1 MNGEFRRAT
10 WVVFAKEIVDGIR
23 DRRSIFSALLYPLV
37 GPLLIGLMFGVIADQ
52 QREADDLELPV
63 EGAQHA
69 APLVDHL
76 RAQGIEVV
84 AAPAEPELA
93 VAEGEVAMVL
103 IIPPDFAEHFER
115 LEPAP
120 VQLVVDRSR
129 NDTRADARRVQGHVR
144 RWAGEI
150 GGLRLVARGVSPEVA
165 SPVALEEVDVATPE
179 EFSANVLNFI
189 PMFIVLAAFIGGMQV
204 AIDTTAG
211 ERERKSLEPLLTTP
225 VPRLAAVL
233 GKWLAACLFGAV
245 GVLLTV
251 ACCMMVVSRLPLEE
265 LGLALGVGARE
276 GLGLAAAAL
285 PVVPF
290 AVGLQMLLGTFARS
304 YKEAQTY
311 MSLLV
316 LLPMIPGMLL
326 SLYPVDGVAWMKL
339 VPSFGQ
345 QLVMIDVLGRDTTGL
360 WGWWAAGSLIT
371 VGAGLAFVAVTA
383 RLFARE
389 KIVFG

>member
-1 MNGEFRRAT
+1 MNAGFGRAMA
-10 WVVFAKEIVDGIR
+10 VVLGKELVDGLR

-37 GPLLIGLMFGVIADQ
+37 GPLLIGLMFAVIADQ
-52 QREADDLELPV
+52 QRETDAFELPV
-63 EGAQHA
+63 AGAQYA
-69 APLVDHL
+69 EPLVDHL
-76 RAQGIEVV
+76 RAQGIAVV
-84 AAPAEPELA
+84 AAPDEPERA

-103 IIPPDFAEHFER
+103 VIPRDFGERFER

-129 NDTRADARRVQGHVR
+129 NDTRADVRRVEGHVR
-144 RWAGEI
+144 RWSGEI

-211 ERERKSLEPLLTTP
+211 ERERRSLEPLLTTP

-233 GKWLAACLFGAV
+233 GKWMAACIFGAV

-251 ACCMMVVSRLPLEE
+251 VCCVLVVARLPLEE
-265 LGLALGVGARE
+265 LGLALAVGAPE

-316 LLPMIPGMLL
+316 LVPMIPGMVL
-326 SLYPVDGVAWMKL
+326 SLYPVDGVDWMKL
-339 VPSFGQ
+339 IPSFGQ
-345 QLVMIDVLGRDTTGL
+345 QLVMVDVLGQNTAGL
-360 WGWWAAGSLIT
+360 WAWWLAGT
-371 VGAGLAFVAVTA
+371 VLTLGAGLAFAVVTS
-383 RLFARE
+383 RLFTRE

>member
-1 MNGEFRRAT
+1 LSAIA
-10 WVVFAKEIVDGIR
+10 VVAAKELVDGVR
-23 DRRSIFSALLYPLV
+23 DRRSIFSALLFPLI
-37 GPLLIGLMFGVIADQ
+37 GPLLIGLMFNVLADQ
-52 QREADDLELPV
+52 QKETEAFELPV
-63 EGAQHA
+63 AGQAHA

-76 RAQGIEVV
+76 RTNGIDVV
-84 AAPAEPELA
+84 DAPAEPEAA
-93 VAEGEVAMVL
+93 VAEGDVAMVL
-103 IIPPDFAEHFER
+103 VIPESFSERFER

-120 VQLVVDRSR
+120 VQLIVDRSR
-129 NDTRADARRVQGHVR
+129 NDTRADARRVEAHVR
-144 RWAGEI
+144 RWGAEI

-165 SPVALEEVDVATPE
+165 SPVVLEEVDVATPE

-245 GVLLTV
+245 GVVLTV
-251 ACCMMVVSRLPLEE
+251 VCCAVVVSRLPLEE
-265 LGLALGVGARE
+265 LGLALSVGPSMV
-276 GLGLAAAAL
+276 LTLAVVAL

-290 AVGLQMLLGTFARS
+290 AVGLQMLMGTFARS

-316 LLPMIPGMLL
+316 MLPMIPGMIL
-326 SLYPVDGVAWMKL
+326 SLYPMDGVRAL
-339 VPSFGQ
+339 QLIPSFGQ
-345 QLVMIDVLGRDTTGL
+345 QLVMVDVLGRDTTGIAA
-360 WGWWAAGSLIT
+360 WWTAGALIT
-371 VGAGLAFVAVTA
+371 IGVGLGCVVITA
-383 RLFARE
+383 RLFGRE